1 MKIDEI
7 VTFPTQLVHVE
18 TTKIIAEKKD
28 GEINKSFD
36 ITANTGGEILNSST
50 GKSTITIIISN
61 ESYSLE
67 VEKIGIFKFETE
79 IMDEQAAVLFMETQA
94 IRILWSYIREDIYTI
109 TSKMLPRP
117 IMIPTIDVM
126 KTLEKAQ

>member
-79 IMDEQAAVLFMETQA
+79 IKDEQAAVLFMETQA